1 MSLRSIKFEDTYWSG
16 ENNLIDDFYIPCLEE
31 SIEYCRAVGYF
42 SSSILCYIANGLFP
56 FIMNGGRIRIICS
69 VNLSE
74 NDARE
79 IALGYNIKE
88 LIASKIDLEV
98 QKLLSL
104 NIANVKNLCWL
115 IKNDRLDIKVCMRQD
130 KEQSHKIRLF
140 HEKFGIF
147 RDSDNNMI
155 SFLGSINETMSGWLD
170 NEESFEVS
178 TNWIPVLESR
188 VQKKQQRFENLW
200 NNEAAGIITY
210 DFPSAARQC
219 LIQNS
224 PEEPLNQVFHKV
236 NKTIQGFRPRKCQ
249 EEAKDKFIAS
259 NYKCLFMMATGAGKT
274 KAALYAISQVEQ
286 WKLMLICAPGI
297 ELVEQWEQDV
307 NLFFP
312 KVHVIK
318 CSSINPVWQ
327 TLLLALIQAKIPSQ
341 TVVISTYD
349 SAIKPFS
356 MDKWK
361 SIKPSEFALIC
372 DEVHNMG
379 ALTVQQLMELRPQY
393 RIGLSATPERN
404 FDELGSEKILDF
416 YDHNRY
422 EFSIRDAQRAKYLV
436 EYEYRIIP
444 CPLEDDQWELYMDK
458 CHKIN
463 KLKQDLKSDKIRTSQ
478 KEKYMNQLETLY
490 RDRAGIIKKCDN
502 KDNYIEEMLN
512 ALPSDARILIYGDD
526 LEQLGRFKIKLNSM
540 NKQYFEYTGD
550 KDPAK
555 TRPVML
561 KEFRQGIRKI
571 LLAVGCLDE
580 GIDIPACDAAI
591 FVSSSTSERQFIQ
604 RRGRVLRNAPGKR
617 QAWVFDF
624 LVYPKLMTDVS
635 DEELKI
641 AKKMIESQYNRINL
655 IANDAINGLQERTNL
670 DAFLSFHKLNPY
682 EY

>member
-74 NDARE
+74 NDTRD
-79 IALGYNIKE
+79 IALGYDIRE
-88 LIASKIDLEV
+88 LITSKIDLEV
-98 QKLLSL
+98 EKLLSL

-115 IKNDRLDIKVCMRQD
+115 VKNERLDIKVCMRQD
-130 KEQSHKIRLF
+130 NEESHKIKLF

-170 NEESFEVS
+170 YEESFEVS
-178 TNWIPVLESR
+178 MNWIPVLEPR
-188 VQKKQQRFENLW
+188 VQKKQQRFETLW
-200 NNEAAGIITY
+200 NNEAVGIITY
-210 DFPSAARQC
+210 DFPSAVRQR

-224 PEEPLNQVFHKV
+224 PETPLNQVFRKAGEP
-236 NKTIQGFRPRKCQ
+236 IQGFQPRKCQ

-274 KAALYAISQVEQ
+274 KAALYAISQIEQ
-286 WKLMLICAPGI
+286 WKLMLICVPGI
-297 ELVEQWEQDV
+297 ELVEQWERDV
-307 NLFFP
+307 KMFFP
-312 KVHVIK
+312 QVHIIK
-318 CSSINPVWQ
+318 CSSINPEWR
-327 TLLLALIQAKIPSQ
+327 TLLLALIQAKVPSR
-341 TVVISTYD
+341 TIIISTYE
-349 SAIKPFS
+349 SAITPFS

-361 SIKPSEFALIC
+361 SLKSGEFALIC

-379 ALTVQQLMELRPQY
+379 ALTVRQLMDLVPQY

-404 FDELGSEKILDF
+404 FDEVGSERILDF
-416 YDHNRY
+416 YDHNKY

-436 EYEYRIIP
+436 EYEYRVIP
-444 CPLEDDQWELYMDK
+444 CPLEKEQWELYLNK
-458 CHKIN
+458 CQKIN
-463 KLKQDLKSDKIRTSQ
+463 KLKQALKNEKINSSQ
-478 KEKYMNQLETLY
+478 KASYMEQLETLY
-490 RDRAGIIKKCDN
+490 RNRADIIKKCSN
-502 KDNYIEEMLN
+502 KEKYIEEILKV
-512 ALPSDARILIYGDD
+512 LPPSARVLIYGDD
-526 LEQLGRFKIKLNSM
+526 IEQLGRFKIKLNLL

-555 TRPVML
+555 MRPVML

-604 RRGRVLRNAPGKR
+604 RRGRVLRIAPGKK
-617 QAWVFDF
+617 QAWVFDY
-624 LVYPKLMTDVS
+624 LVYPKLMCDVS

-641 AKKMIESQYNRINL
+641 AKSMVESQYKRINL
-655 IANDAINGLQERTNL
+655 IADDAINGLQERVKL
-670 DAFLSFHKLNPY
+670 DAFLSLHKLNPY